1 MQSERRVTTLPE
13 VYGVRPVRWCV
24 LGVVAG
30 HRAGHRED
38 LGEFSR
44 TREEAYVDYEELC
57 HNR

>member
-1 MQSERRVTTLPE
+1 MTTLPE